1 MIGDT
6 GARRA
11 RVGGMVDAVILG
23 AGKIRI
29 IGADDDI
36 AAETSAPRTAGVRHA
51 VREWCG

>member
-1 MIGDT
+1 MPGDT
-6 GARRA
+6 ETPRA
-11 RVGGMVDAVILG
+11 RVGGVVDAVILG

-36 AAETSAPRTAGVRHA
+36 AAETSAPRTAGIRHA